1 MVNNST
7 KKIISL
13 LMVAVISIAVFVSC
27 GGEKVTQPNSS
38 YSYEKIVAPEETPS
52 DNNSGNNNGD
62 GELTT
67 NLPTWEKD
75 KVFDDVENKDDN
87 KLTTNLPIWEK
98 NKDFSY
104 LLNK

>member
-1 MVNNST
+1 MVNNS

-13 LMVAVISIAVFVSC
+13 LMVAVISIAIFVSC
-27 GGEKVTQPNSS
+27 GGDKVTQPNSS
-38 YSYEKIVAPEETPS
+38 YEIVAPEETPS
-52 DNNSGNNNGD
+52 DNNSGNNNSD

-75 KVFDDVENKDDN
+75 KVFDNVGNKDDN